1 MVSTLVDS
9 MFGDVQIATLMII
22 RLMTRPIGQLHVSK
36 NILINCLIVLT
47 SRLDA
52 LDACKNV
59 LQPMGI
65 QRSTGIKQLSQAKHK
80 LCE

>member
-1 MVSTLVDS
+1 MRVHIRGYLVVR
-9 MFGDVQIATLMII
+9 FI
-22 RLMTRPIGQLHVSK
+22 IGQLHVSE
-36 NILINCLIVLT
+36 NILINCLIVLM

-65 QRSTGIKQLSQAKHK
+65 
-80 LCE
+80 